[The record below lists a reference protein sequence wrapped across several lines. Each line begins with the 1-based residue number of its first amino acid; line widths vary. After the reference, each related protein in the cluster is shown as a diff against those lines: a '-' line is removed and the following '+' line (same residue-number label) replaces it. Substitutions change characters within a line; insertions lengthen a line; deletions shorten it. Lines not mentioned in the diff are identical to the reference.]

1 MRRQQSN
8 NNVLPEKFCLGSANF
23 GLNYGIKNNQE
34 ILTKYDIREIIS
46 KAKSLGIKTIDSAFS
61 YGTAHARL
69 SKLGGLEFDLVTKAN
84 YSEIKNRASFLLK
97 LDSISNYQ
105 HISVLLHDSDFLP
118 KEHLNDG
125 LKILNSL
132 KKDGLINKFGLSI
145 YRPETLELIE
155 DHNYYGIVQYPF
167 NVFDRRM
174 ELTGWMQELKLR
186 NVEQF
191 ARSIFMQGTLLME
204 VKKLPKYFC
213 RWKSLFERWESY
225 LYETEQTAIQASISH
240 VLKRGEIDKLVIGT
254 DGADQLSEIISVCS
268 DSSTASFNT
277 SEVCHEDLIEPF
289 RWKLN

>member
-1 MRRQQSN
+1 M
-8 NNVLPEKFCLGSANF
+8 
-23 GLNYGIKNNQE
+23 
-34 ILTKYDIREIIS
+34 
-46 KAKSLGIKTIDSAFS
+46 
-61 YGTAHARL
+61 
-69 SKLGGLEFDLVTKAN
+69 
-84 YSEIKNRASFLLK
+84 
-97 LDSISNYQ
+97 
-105 HISVLLHDSDFLP
+105 
-118 KEHLNDG
+118 
-125 LKILNSL
+125 
-132 KKDGLINKFGLSI
+132 SI

-155 DHNYYGIVQYPF
+155 DHNCYDIVQYPF

-225 LYETEQTAIQASISH
+225 LHETEQTAIQASISH
-240 VLKRGEIDKLVIGT
+240 VLKRGEIDKLVVGT

-268 DSSTASFNT
+268 DSSTDSFHA
-277 SEVCHEDLIEPF
+277 SEVCNEELIEPF